1 MGTGTGL
8 VAAMLAVAFWTADAA
23 AQEAR
28 EVFVCEFPEAGRVVI
43 DTGEPDASVTASV
56 TVGGTRYPVQSGS
69 YFLQGTEEAPLVNGE
84 PFVIF
89 FGPGMAFWD
98 LGVER
103 TRNCNRSAGAA
114 SDPSATATAGRATAD
129 RRRLE
134 GMDYNEA
141 RAIVVNEYGWAP
153 RTGRCEGTGVT
164 EETCAAYP
172 ETASCS
178 GTGVGPCVMIFSR
191 PGRCLFVRTIGGPP
205 APEID
210 GEPAVDDVTFG
221 RGDCP

>member
-1 MGTGTGL
+1 MARGCGPWVALALALL
-8 VAAMLAVAFWTADAA
+8 VPGAA
-23 AQEAR
+23 AAR

-43 DTGEPDASVTASV
+43 DTGERDASVTASV

-69 YFLQGTEEAPLVNGE
+69 YFFQGTEEAPLVNGE

-89 FGPGMAFWD
+89 FGPDMAFWD

-103 TRNCNRSAGAA
+103 TRNCDRRALPAGAA
-114 SDPSATATAGRATAD
+114 FDPSAPGTAGGTD

-134 GMDYNEA
+134 GMDYNRA
-141 RAIVVNEYGWAP
+141 RRIVVDEYGWAP
-153 RTGRCEGTGVT
+153 RPGPCEGTGVT

-172 ETASCS
+172 ETTSCA

-191 PGRCLFVRTIGGPP
+191 PGRCLFIRTIGGPP
-205 APEID
+205 APGTD
-210 GEPAVDDVTFG
+210 GEPAVDEVTFT
-221 RGDCP
+221 RDARP